1 MHLHDRLQRG
11 DAGGVQLILCRSLT
25 PPSLTMHVELLEVG
39 ELLIADEAD
48 EVVEALHL
56 DAIVYMIASPRPHC
70 R

>member
-1 MHLHDRLQRG
+1 
-11 DAGGVQLILCRSLT
+11 
-25 PPSLTMHVELLEVG
+25 MHVELLEVG